1 MKFAKGYRLLA
12 GLAGPRIRAV
22 NGCGGA
28 FAADGPLRKDT
39 LRLLRNGRCL
49 GAAVCLFGR
58 TGITGTLFAGSG
70 GESGPVIPGMYFRLA
85 SVTKMVTAAVA
96 AGLAADGIADPDRDI
111 GDYLGVRVRAPGFDD
126 TPVTLAMLLNHT
138 ASVRD
143 SDLLFRAEKG
153 LPLEAALKEMRFTGA
168 RPGEAFA
175 YSNEGAAL
183 AGAVLEA
190 ASGKDLDT
198 LLEEEFG
205 PCGTYFPSRLPAD
218 TALSDA
224 VRILPRRT
232 TAWSGAAHAR
242 ETPEKTGADPRRH
255 YGRAHGSLCMK
266 SEALAKVTW
275 RIMTEDRYGAMRRP
289 AVPFG
294 ERDPRI
300 TEGSGMF
307 IVRGDQVPGGEAL
320 GHQGLAYGAAHGVFY
335 RPDTQKGFVL
345 LTSGCSL
352 ARRYVLTDL
361 NLAAMAFFL
370 GDEKT

>member
-12 GLAGPRIRAV
+12 ALAGPRIRSA
-22 NGCGGA
+22 NGCGGV
-28 FAADGPLRKDT
+28 FAADGALRKDT
-39 LRLLRNGRCL
+39 LRLLRDGRCL
-49 GAAVCLFGR
+49 GAAVCLFDR

-70 GESGPVIPGMYFRLA
+70 GKSGPVLPGMYFRLA
-85 SVTKMVTAAVA
+85 SVSKMVTAAVA
-96 AGLAADGIADPDRDI
+96 AGLAADGTVDPDRDI
-111 GDYLGVRVRAPGFDD
+111 GEYLGVRFRAPGFAD

-168 RPGEAFA
+168 VPGEAFT

-198 LLEEEFG
+198 LLEAEFG
-205 PCGTYFPSRLPAD
+205 PCGTYFPSRLPPDAL
-218 TALSDA
+218 LSDA

-232 TAWSGAAHAR
+232 AGYSGAAHVR
-242 ETPEKTGADPRRH
+242 EEMEKTGADPRRH

-266 SEALAKVTW
+266 SETLAEVTG
-275 RIMTEDRYGAMRRP
+275 RIMTGERYAVMRRP

-307 IVRGDQVPGGEAL
+307 IVRGKDVPGGEAL

-335 RPDTQKGFVL
+335 RPDTGKGFVL

-352 ARRYVLTDL
+352 ARRFVLTDL

-370 GDEKT
+370 GDGKS